1 MKKRLLALLLALVMV
16 VALLPTIALAAD
28 SGNTLQFSTDL
39 KAEYSAKKSNW
50 GPSVTIAV
58 GTYTPAGGT
67 ATALPAGTKLEY
79 QWYWNTTGEVK
90 PESDTKMQGGERA
103 FLPTS
108 ELGIKYCYAI
118 VTAEIDGVTYT
129 GTTTVAKVI
138 VKVPDITVTATVNN
152 KGVLAACKDGKPA
165 SNISVKVSD
174 LNLDGKHT
182 YDEAM
187 VALHTACLS
196 ADGFAVSDAGW
207 VTKLWGVKT
216 SNCAFYLNGKT
227 FDTKVTETALK
238 ANDVLY
244 ASLNKDDTYYSD
256 QYSTFDL
263 TKKTIA
269 EGVPMELT
277 LTGSDGKALAG
288 VQIGLWEDGTFKA
301 LEGKTTD
308 ENGKVSLS
316 FETAGDYYVTASG
329 TVKATVT
336 TNWSTGATEERDCP
350 LMAPACSVTV
360 KKVGNLAFAGS
371 FSEESYCYKV
381 GETNTFSWL
390 FSAKYDVDGA
400 ADSGVKITTSW
411 YRLGK
416 NSATPEKVE
425 DINAAFT
432 DADVGTWQYYMYA
445 EGDAY
450 GVKVSAR
457 SNFATVIVAKPTP
470 LTGNSAHGYTTI
482 LDYLTKYNGETVP
495 GFKSDLSKTDYT
507 VTELDKA
514 DERIKIDPLSGKNLW
529 YGMRVNGIRTSDCTD
544 TEHLQL
550 THFGGAWLS
559 LPDFEAGATNV
570 VSVIIGTKVDSNHNG
585 KIEADDDFNY
595 DDCDIYNFT
604 VTTLPSPSALTI
616 KDADGNSVDLTPN
629 FSKNRWAT
637 ELYGVTDS
645 NTIQLTTKFK
655 TGNKLYV
662 GSNDTAYTSNLK
674 NTKIDIS
681 SYRDKQGTA
690 NLPLRLVSADG
701 TQERTVTLH
710 LKKNPPK
717 GPDAPVIK
725 TQPADAEIEKGTTAK
740 LTVEAEKPAEG
751 VTLSYQWFLSDA
763 LDPSSAG
770 AALKEINGATAAS
783 YDAPAQERVL
793 EREYRYYTCCVTATN
808 AQGGSTSVY
817 SNVAKVTTKLTYVC
831 EPIITVQPG
840 VESETSS
847 APYRTEYTA
856 GTKFDKLR
864 FFVSVDMFQTHKT
877 EMGCDPFTVQC
888 YVNTKPDTEGAW
900 LLDGEV
906 TTPGYTS
913 NMGCWVYFNPATG
926 LPEGEYYVYI
936 VVTSTATGD
945 PSKSASTRTNM
956 VKLTYTPADYGFE
969 GDGTES
975 NPYLLKSADDF
986 VTIQTQVNDL
996 GNKFEGIYFKM
1007 ANDITLPADWASI
1020 GSDSTSGKVFSGI
1033 LDGDNHKLRYAK
1045 GSKPLF
1051 EYVSRA
1057 TIQNL
1062 KLYGEEIQGCGLV
1075 NAYPNT
1081 STEASATISNVT
1093 LLSGTSTLK
1102 SGLVQGAHSAANLYT
1117 LKNCVA
1123 EEGVVIGYAKNQ
1135 SKIGTFGGEF
1145 VGTMENCRS
1154 AATVYGESQVG
1165 GLAGYKNNSMGRFDF
1180 KNCSFTGKIEAT
1192 GNFVGG
1198 IAGQGYSHYTA
1209 PNATATRVENCAV
1222 SAEITG
1228 KSAVGGVFGGEGGID
1243 QTWDNGIGYIRNN
1256 VFYGKLNVTDTKA
1269 TEENIG
1275 GAKGGIIGYMRSL
1288 NRCNVIENNYFYD
1301 ANGTTKAIGGVE
1313 HIDTSTHK
1321 FGLDKESNIFYYDT
1335 SRDSIADIKDWVD
1348 REDKDTADWQY
1359 TSVPKTNHNRTD
1371 DPMGKDSANLG
1382 KPCTVE
1388 QMKDGTVVDL
1398 LNKNEN
1404 SQRNWEQGDVSP
1416 VISNKKTVTGL
1427 TISGAYK
1434 TEYYIGDELDL
1445 TGAIFTA
1452 TWSDDSQT
1460 TVDLKDVTVTGFDSS
1475 ARAVLK
1481 LTASYSGASC
1491 EFTVKILKKG
1501 GEIIV
1506 PDDSI
1511 TVYFTLLGDEKHGE
1525 PTSDSTHTLASDN
1538 LTPWLEKEAYK
1549 VDLNAT
1555 VWDLMQAV
1563 AKKHSDVSFSN
1574 PNGNYVDSVTYGDI
1588 TLAEFDNGT
1597 KSGWMYTLN
1606 DKHPLLGVSQQF
1618 LDDGDSIVFHYT
1630 DDYTVEEGSE
1640 DFDDDHIAAGKVTD
1654 AINALPAAADI
1665 TLENKEAV
1673 AAARAAFNAL
1683 TEAQQALVSKEAQ
1696 DKLTAC
1702 EARIAELEKPE
1713 KPTDLPFTDLTQDW
1727 YMDSI
1732 RYVYEHELMYGT
1744 TDTTFAPDDA
1754 LTRGMF
1760 VTMLYRMEG
1769 KPEVTG
1775 STSFTD
1781 VPAGAYYAD
1790 AVAWAS
1796 ANGVVYGTSETAFSP
1811 EGKITREQMAAMM
1824 RRYASFKKLDTSAK
1838 ADLGTFADASAVSAW
1853 ATGDMQWAVASELL
1867 YGNNH
1872 NQLQPTAN
1880 ATRAQAAAIL
1890 QRFATKIV
1898 K

>member
-1 MKKRLLALLLALVMV
+1 
-16 VALLPTIALAAD
+16 
-28 SGNTLQFSTDL
+28 
-39 KAEYSAKKSNW
+39 
-50 GPSVTIAV
+50 
-58 GTYTPAGGT
+58 
-67 ATALPAGTKLEY
+67 
-79 QWYWNTTGEVK
+79 
-90 PESDTKMQGGERA
+90 
-103 FLPTS
+103 
-108 ELGIKYCYAI
+108 
-118 VTAEIDGVTYT
+118 
-129 GTTTVAKVI
+129 
-138 VKVPDITVTATVNN
+138 
-152 KGVLAACKDGKPA
+152 
-165 SNISVKVSD
+165 
-174 LNLDGKHT
+174 
-182 YDEAM
+182 
-187 VALHTACLS
+187 
-196 ADGFAVSDAGW
+196 
-207 VTKLWGVKT
+207 
-216 SNCAFYLNGKT
+216 
-227 FDTKVTETALK
+227 
-238 ANDVLY
+238 
-244 ASLNKDDTYYSD
+244 
-256 QYSTFDL
+256 
-263 TKKTIA
+263 
-269 EGVPMELT
+269 
-277 LTGSDGKALAG
+277 
-288 VQIGLWEDGTFKA
+288 
-301 LEGKTTD
+301 
-308 ENGKVSLS
+308 
-316 FETAGDYYVTASG
+316 
-329 TVKATVT
+329 
-336 TNWSTGATEERDCP
+336 
-350 LMAPACSVTV
+350 MAPGCSVTV

-381 GETNTFSWL
+381 GETNTFWAL
-390 FSAKYDVDGA
+390 FRAKYDVDGA

-482 LDYLTKYNGETVP
+482 LDYLTKYAGETVP
-495 GFKSDLSKTDYT
+495 GFKADLSQTDYT

-570 VSVIIGTKVDSNHNG
+570 VSIVIGTKVDSNHNG
-585 KIEADDDFNY
+585 KIEDDDEFNY

-604 VTTLPSPSALTI
+604 VKTLPGISWLYAEDENEKEI
-616 KDADGNSVDLTPN
+616 ELTPDFVN
-629 FSKNRWAT
+629 NLYT
-637 ELYGVTDS
+637 TDVYGVTTSDKI
-645 NTIQLTTKFK
+645 TLGADIKEGK
-655 TGNKLYV
+655 GIVVHV
-662 GSNDTAYTSNLK
+662 GSTAKFEESVYDE
-674 NTKIDIS
+674 IDIS
-681 SYRDKQGTA
+681 SYRDKTGAATI
-690 NLPLRLVSADG
+690 PIRLVAADG
-701 TQERTVTLH
+701 KTEHTVTLH
-710 LKKNPPK
+710 LAKEAPK
-717 GPDAPVIK
+717 APVITK
-725 TQPADAEIEKGTTAK
+725 QPMDAEIEKDTFAT
-740 LTVEAEKPAEG
+740 LSVETETPAAG
-751 VTLSYQWFLSDA
+751 VTLSYQWLKTSD
-763 LDPSSAG
+763 
-770 AALKEINGATAAS
+770 KEIDEWTSIEEIQGATSAS
-783 YDAPAQERVL
+783 YNAPAQKRVL
-793 EREYRYYTCCVTATN
+793 NNARGKYYICRVTATN

-817 SNVAKVTTKLTYVC
+817 SNGVEVKTKLTYVSA
-831 EPIITVQPG
+831 PVITIQPG
-840 VESETSS
+840 VEKSGSS
-847 APYRTEYTA
+847 APYCTEYTA
-856 GTKFDKLR
+856 GTKFDKMY
-864 FFVSVDMFQTHKT
+864 FSVATDYLEDSAT
-877 EMGCDPFTVQC
+877 ELGCDPFTVQC
-888 YVNTKPDTEGAW
+888 YINTKPDTEGAK

-906 TTPGYTS
+906 TTPGYS
-913 NMGCWVYFNPATG
+913 SSFGKWIFFNPAAG
-926 LPEGEYYVYI
+926 LPEGEYYVYF

-969 GDGTES
+969 GDGTAES
-975 NPYLLKSADDF
+975 PYLLKTADDF

-1033 LDGDNHKLRYAK
+1033 LDGDNHKLCYAK

-1209 PNATATRVENCAV
+1209 PNATATRIENCAV

-1288 NRCNVIENNYFYD
+1288 NRYNVIENNYFYD

-1427 TISGAYK
+1427 TISGKYK

-1460 TVDLKDVTVTGFDSS
+1460 TVDLKDITVTGFDSS

-1574 PNGNYVDSVTYGDI
+1574 PNGDYVDSVTYGDI

-1606 DKHPLLGVSQQF
+1606 DKHPLLGVAEQF

-1696 DKLTAC
+1696 DKLAAC
-1702 EARIAELEKPE
+1702 EARIAELEKPDE
-1713 KPTDLPFTDLTQDW
+1713 PVELPFTDLTQDW

-1769 KPEVTG
+1769 KPEATG
-1775 STSFTD
+1775 NTSFTD
-1781 VPAGAYYAD
+1781 VPANMYYAP
-1790 AVAWAS
+1790 AIAWAS

-1838 ADLGTFADASAVSAW
+1838 ADLSTFTDASAVSAW